1 MARKKREPGGPI
13 SFQTGCWVKYHLNLR
28 NITYKTV
35 AARAGLSE
43 NMVSHLLTGRKN
55 SPRLKAALADI
66 LGYPSF
72 EALIAASQ
80 GKGGVA

>member
-55 SPRLKAALADI
+55 SPRLKAALAEV

-72 EALIAASQ
+72 EALIAASR
-80 GKGGVA
+80 GKGEAV